1 MKDRPVIYE
10 PHPVTPERAQ
20 ELWDKGYKIIDAI
33 FAPADYVHPDNAKP
47 ARQPRK
53 VVSDDSA
60 E

>member
-1 MKDRPVIYE
+1 MQERTVIYE

-20 ELWDKGYKIIDAI
+20 ELWSKGYKIIDAK
-33 FAPADYVHPDNAKP
+33 FAPDGYIHPDAKP
-47 ARQPRK
+47 ERKPRNK

>member
-1 MKDRPVIYE
+1 MEKIIYE

-33 FAPADYVHPDNAKP
+33 FAPADYVHPDAKP